1 MSRVSEVIDTMVH
14 AVPAH
19 KANLDDVEIA
29 RLRELTAEL
38 LAAKPEAQA
47 EYARFLGV
55 KQRGLCLPEADLA
68 ERLGGA
74 TVLVTGGTGCIGS
87 TLMAQLA
94 ARRPGRLVSVSRGI
108 TAGYPRQATAEYRQG
123 DVRDRARLE
132 EIIAEVRPDVIFHVA
147 AQRSPALAEVE
158 VHRTVTTNVLG
169 SHNVLGAARALGV
182 PQVVCASTGKA
193 LRPYSPEMYTAS
205 KRAAEWVAASA
216 ATSGDLLVSA
226 ARFTHVIDNSI
237 VYSRLLDWADSG
249 ASGNG
254 VVRLHGSSIAFYVQS
269 ALESAQLLLLA
280 YLGARPTEF
289 RVHAIT
295 DLGWPVS
302 LIDVALGVLASKN
315 STSPIYISGYD
326 PGYEEVAFPGLYD
339 PATAGDVSPLLN
351 AFETAAIVQSPCP
364 MVDAFT
370 LEMTHDSVGAKQL
383 AALDTV
389 CERTQDAAEVRTS
402 LDDLS
407 WSLLDAALAA
417 ASRTALDRSAKLICQ
432 HEETMTP
439 VHRRVTESIKS
450 HATPR
455 VGVVALTAL
464 DPVNRARSGRRS
476 RRARSPGRTRTGP
489 PACPA
494 SPGQGR
500 WPGAWPGAGIARTR
514 GSAARARRAVRP
526 VPPR

>member
-1 MSRVSEVIDTMVH
+1 VSRVSEVIDTMVH

-19 KANLDDVEIA
+19 KANLDDGEVT

-55 KQRGLCLPEADLA
+55 KQRGLCLPEAELA
-68 ERLGGA
+68 ERLSGSS
-74 TVLVTGGTGCIGS
+74 VLVTGGTGCIGS
-87 TLMAQLA
+87 TLMGQLA
-94 ARRPGRLVSVSRGI
+94 ARNPGRLVSVSRGV
-108 TAGYPRQATAEYRQG
+108 TAGYPRQASAEYLQG
-123 DVRDRARLE
+123 DVRDRARLD
-132 EIIAEVRPDVIFHVA
+132 EIIAEVRPDVVFHVG

-169 SHNVLGAARALGV
+169 SHNLLSAARAFGV

-216 ATSGDLLVSA
+216 AAGGDMLVSA

-237 VYSRLLDWADSG
+237 VYSRLLDWAD
-249 ASGNG
+249 NG

-280 YLGARPTEF
+280 YLGARPAEF

-315 STSPIYISGYD
+315 SASPIYISGYD

-351 AFETAAIVQSPCP
+351 AFETAAMVQSPCP
-364 MVDAFT
+364 MVDAFK
-370 LEMTHDSVGAKQL
+370 LEMAQDSVGAKQL
-383 AALDTV
+383 AALDNV
-389 CERTQDAAEVRTS
+389 CERTQDPAEVRTS

-439 VHRRVTESIKS
+439 VHHRVAESIKG
-450 HATPR
+450 HATPAASKASVV
-455 VGVVALTAL
+455 VG
-464 DPVNRARSGRRS
+464 
-476 RRARSPGRTRTGP
+476 
-489 PACPA
+489 
-494 SPGQGR
+494 
-500 WPGAWPGAGIARTR
+500 
-514 GSAARARRAVRP
+514 
-526 VPPR
+526 

>member
-1 MSRVSEVIDTMVH
+1 VSRVSEVIDTMVQ
-14 AVPAH
+14 AVPAR
-19 KANLDDVEIA
+19 KATLNDDEIA
-29 RLRELTAEL
+29 RLRDLTGELI
-38 LAAKPEAQA
+38 AAKPEAQA

-55 KQRGLCLPEADLA
+55 KQRGLCLPEAELA
-68 ERLGGA
+68 ERLNGA
-74 TVLVTGGTGCIGS
+74 TVLVIGGTGCIGS

-94 ARRPGRLVSVSRGI
+94 ARHPGRLVSVSRGG
-108 TAGYPRQATAEYRQG
+108 TTGWPMQDSAEYLQG
-123 DVRDRARLE
+123 DVRDRARLDE
-132 EIIAEVRPDVIFHVA
+132 VIAEVRPDVIFHVA

-158 VHRTVTTNVLG
+158 VHRTVTTNVIG
-169 SHNVLGAARALGV
+169 SHNVLSAARAFGV

-216 ATSGDLLVSA
+216 AASGELLVSA

-237 VYSRLLDWADSG
+237 VYSRLLDWADQ
-249 ASGNG
+249 G

-280 YLGARPTEF
+280 YVGARPNEF

-315 STSPIYISGYD
+315 STSPVYISGYD
-326 PGYEEVAFPGLYD
+326 PGYEEVPFPGLYD

-351 AFETAAIVQSPCP
+351 AFETAAMVQSPCP

-370 LEMTHDSVGAKQL
+370 LEMAQDNVGAKQL
-383 AALDTV
+383 AALELV

-432 HEETMTP
+432 HEQTMTP
-439 VHRRVTESIKS
+439 VHRRVTEAIKG
-450 HATPR
+450 HATPA
-455 VGVVALTAL
+455 VSPAGVV
-464 DPVNRARSGRRS
+464 VS
-476 RRARSPGRTRTGP
+476 
-489 PACPA
+489 
-494 SPGQGR
+494 
-500 WPGAWPGAGIARTR
+500 
-514 GSAARARRAVRP
+514 
-526 VPPR
+526 